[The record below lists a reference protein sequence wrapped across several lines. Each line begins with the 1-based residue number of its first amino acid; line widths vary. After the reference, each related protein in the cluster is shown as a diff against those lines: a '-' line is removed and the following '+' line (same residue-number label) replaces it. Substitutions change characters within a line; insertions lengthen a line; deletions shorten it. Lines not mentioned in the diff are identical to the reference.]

1 MSTADLSKSATNQLW
16 GIYYADREYACEMGA
31 PLRTV
36 VEAPTKLA
44 AEETAARLGFSEPW
58 AHPVTEEQ
66 AKQAQTATEPSP
78 EARTGPRLPHL
89 MIRTPSTAELRI
101 AIQVLERLGERLTAH
116 ANHSIKEMPKT
127 QLGNHYAG
135 QIESKAIEQTTRI
148 NLVTTELKN
157 WRDELLQQR
166 QTVSHHV

>member
-1 MSTADLSKSATNQLW
+1 MSTAASSKSAANQLW
-16 GIYYADREYACEMGA
+16 GIYYTDREHAREMGD

-44 AEETAARLGFSEPW
+44 AEETARRFGFSEPW

-66 AKQAQTATEPSP
+66 IRQAQATTEPRA
-78 EARTGPRLPHL
+78 ERKAGALNPHSI
-89 MIRTPSTAELRI
+89 IRTPTTADLRT
-101 AIQVLERLGERLTAH
+101 AIQVLEKLAERLTAH
-116 ANHSIKEMPKT
+116 ANHSLIELPEN

-135 QIESKAIEQTTRI
+135 QIEARAIEQTARI
-148 NLVTTELKN
+148 KLVSAQLTN
-157 WRDELLQQR
+157 WHEELLQQR

>member
-1 MSTADLSKSATNQLW
+1 VQAT
-16 GIYYADREYACEMGA
+16 
-31 PLRTV
+31 
-36 VEAPTKLA
+36 
-44 AEETAARLGFSEPW
+44 
-58 AHPVTEEQ
+58 
-66 AKQAQTATEPSP
+66 TEP
-78 EARTGPRLPHL
+78 AAGTKTGTRHPYLI
-89 MIRTPSTAELRI
+89 MQTPTTAELRI

-116 ANHSIKEMPKT
+116 ANHSIIEMPET

-148 NLVTTELKN
+148 KLVTAQLKT